1 MGPLPELRNRADGV
15 GLWGQIP
22 PAQGVLLML
31 TQGAVMLALG
41 RILEEIRGTW
51 QDREQ
56 EESYGNFT
64 DFWELRKSFED
75 FVTDSS

>member
-1 MGPLPELRNRADGV
+1 
-15 GLWGQIP
+15 
-22 PAQGVLLML
+22 ML